1 MIISAISSCVLLE
14 ISGYKSVKFWSEIR
28 GYHRILTTEEKSMS
42 MVGIEFKEMTEKDS
56 CSYKNTVMGPRLSK
70 IWFGVYGTVIWN
82 NR

>member
-1 MIISAISSCVLLE
+1 M
-14 ISGYKSVKFWSEIR
+14 SGSKSTKFWPEFR

-42 MVGIEFKEMTEKDS
+42 MVAIEFKEMTEKDA
-56 CSYKNTVMGPRLSK
+56 CSYKNTIMDPWVSK